1 MQHLKVL
8 LIEDNK
14 ADQLAFKILVKDQ
27 ALPYDYS
34 IASSVSEA
42 KSSLEPNRF
51 DVIITDY
58 FLGDGTAFDILAL
71 GLDTPI
77 IVITGAGDEEIAVR
91 AMKAGAYDYLI
102 KDLESN
108 HLKVLP
114 ITVEN
119 AIKRKQ
125 AEEERE
131 RLIRDLQHALAQVK
145 TLSGLLPICAACK
158 KIRDDRGYWNQI
170 EAYLREHSQA
180 EFTHSICPDCLEKL
194 YGNE

>member
-1 MQHLKVL
+1 MQLKVL
-8 LIEDNK
+8 MIEDNK
-14 ADQLAFKILVKDQ
+14 ADQLAFKIFVKDH
-27 ALPYDYS
+27 ALAYDYS
-34 IASSVSEA
+34 ITGSVSDA
-42 KSSLEPNRF
+42 KSLLRTTHF
-51 DVIITDY
+51 DIVITDY
-58 FLGDGTAFDILAL
+58 FLGDGTAFDILDL
-71 GLDTPI
+71 KLNTPI

-125 AEEERE
+125 AEEERD
-131 RLIRDLQHALAQVK
+131 RLIRDLQQALAHVK

-158 KIRDDRGYWNQI
+158 KIRDDSGYWNQI

-194 YGNE
+194 YGEE

>member
-1 MQHLKVL
+1 MHSLQVL
-8 LIEDNK
+8 MVEDNK
-14 ADQLAFKILVKDQ
+14 ADQMGFKLLVKEND
-27 ALPYDYS
+27 LPYNYALAGS
-34 IASSVSEA
+34 LSEA
-42 KSSLEPNRF
+42 KKLLQCNRF
-51 DVIITDY
+51 DIIISDY
-58 FLGDGTAFDILAL
+58 FLGDGTAFDILNL
-71 GLDTPI
+71 KTDTPV

-102 KDLESN
+102 KDIESN

-119 AIKRKQ
+119 AMKRKH

-131 RLIRDLQHALAQVK
+131 RLICDLQQALAQVK

-158 KIRDDRGYWNQI
+158 KIRDDSGYWNQI

-180 EFTHSICPDCLEKL
+180 EFTHSICPDCLQKL
-194 YGNE
+194 YGEV